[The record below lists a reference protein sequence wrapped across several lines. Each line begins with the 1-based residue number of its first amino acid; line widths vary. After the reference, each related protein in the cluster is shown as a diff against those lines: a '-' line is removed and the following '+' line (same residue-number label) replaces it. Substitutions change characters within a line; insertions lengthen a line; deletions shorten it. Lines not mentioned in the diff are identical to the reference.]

1 MYWETLRHTK
11 TCSDIIDPYKVITRH
26 IRKSAKPLH
35 IQPWY
40 FFCNFY
46 FLVLQTMLQFFKLN
60 IYLIK
65 SLENTHIW
73 LQLVMEFQIGELLE
87 EHQKYNRN
95 TNTHTH
101 TTYAHTQNRKDSQLH
116 KLFKKAPMPHKHLFA
131 LKGVLIFCWVI
142 STLHNSKAFEHLL
155 QLGW

>member
-1 MYWETLRHTK
+1 
-11 TCSDIIDPYKVITRH
+11 
-26 IRKSAKPLH
+26 
-35 IQPWY
+35 
-40 FFCNFY
+40 
-46 FLVLQTMLQFFKLN
+46 MLQFFKLN

-116 KLFKKAPMPHKHLFA
+116 KLFKKAPMPHKHLFS
-131 LKGVLIFCWVI
+131 LKGVPIFC
-142 STLHNSKAFEHLL
+142 
-155 QLGW
+155 